1 MYNFKI
7 LQERLGSLQLIGL
20 FTRFT
25 DLSKS
30 TKMRM
35 ANYFKNKM
43 GFYDLHKLL
52 LLLNSCIYFPN
63 TFAYAIHITH
73 ALYFHTQFLRHRW
86 VNFEMR

>member
-63 TFAYAIHITH
+63 TFAYLRYTYYTRSIFPHSI
-73 ALYFHTQFLRHRW
+73 FETQMGQF
-86 VNFEMR
+86 